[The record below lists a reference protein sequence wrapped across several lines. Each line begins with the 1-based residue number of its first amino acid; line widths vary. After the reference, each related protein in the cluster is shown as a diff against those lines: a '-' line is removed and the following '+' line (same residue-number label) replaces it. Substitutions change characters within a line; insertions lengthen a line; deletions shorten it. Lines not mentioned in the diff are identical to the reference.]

1 MVLRIAVGSK
11 NPVKVEATRRAFE
24 AAFGAVEISAH
35 DVPSGVRDQPWGDD
49 ETRRGA
55 ATRAV
60 GALAAAAADYG
71 VGLEGGVRDAA
82 SGGLDSVGCMAIV
95 RASDRRQSV
104 ARTASFPLPPR
115 VARLLRGD
123 EPGYPAMEL
132 GAADD
137 LVFGEVGSKRRGGA
151 VAKATN
157 GLVERAGY
165 YEHALLCALAPFLH
179 DATGLYDGHGD
190 GAARG
195 VEDGGCSR

>member
-104 ARTASFPLPPR
+104 
-115 VARLLRGD
+115 D
-123 EPGYPAMEL
+123 
-132 GAADD
+132 DD
-137 LVFGEVGSKRRGGA
+137 LCVASHQRRRRLGQRQRD
-151 VAKATN
+151 
-157 GLVERAGY
+157 LQRPRAR
-165 YEHALLCALAPFLH
+165 C
-179 DATGLYDGHGD
+179 
-190 GAARG
+190 
-195 VEDGGCSR
+195 